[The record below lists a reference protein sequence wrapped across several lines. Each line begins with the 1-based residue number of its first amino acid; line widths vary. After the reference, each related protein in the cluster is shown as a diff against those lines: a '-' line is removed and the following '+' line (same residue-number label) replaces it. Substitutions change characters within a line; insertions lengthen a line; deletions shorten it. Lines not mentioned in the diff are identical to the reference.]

1 MPLRWHAASVA
12 LRDRRRG
19 VEFGGVRRRRHARI
33 AGLQGPVGGRLDQ
46 LHFYG
51 VAMASR
57 LPPVHALSAFEAAAR
72 FSSFALAADEL
83 CITPSA
89 LSHRIRLLEEFVGE
103 RLFIRDSRSVTLS
116 EFGRR
121 YLEVVRSS
129 LQALNDFPMPSRG
142 TLQQPRVKIT
152 VPPTFARYLL
162 VPRLAE
168 FTMLHPLITLELFLS
183 VPLYDLSLSESD
195 VEIRFGVGK
204 YPNIVTRKLFE
215 EPAFAVA
222 SPSYLKKIGG
232 LSSPADL
239 KKATLLRSALEPWQ
253 PWFEAAGLDWAEPTN
268 GMRVDDLGLLLES
281 IRHGHGVGLT
291 RQHFSE
297 TLIASG
303 AIIRLFDVVLAAPPH
318 AYYCVYEKSAGDRP
332 EVALFIEW
340 LMRAFG

>member
-1 MPLRWHAASVA
+1 
-12 LRDRRRG
+12 
-19 VEFGGVRRRRHARI
+19 
-33 AGLQGPVGGRLDQ
+33 
-46 LHFYG
+46 
-51 VAMASR
+51 MASR

-72 FSSFALAADEL
+72 FKSFALAADEL

-89 LSHRIRLLEEFVGE
+89 LSHRIRLLEDFVGE
-103 RLFIRDSRSVTLS
+103 RLFIRDSRSVAVS

-121 YLEVVRSS
+121 YLVVVRSS

-142 TLQQPRVKIT
+142 TETQPRLKIT

-168 FTMLHPLITLELFLS
+168 FTSLYPHISLELFLS

-195 VEIRFGVGK
+195 IEIRFGVGK
-204 YPNIVTRKLFE
+204 YPDIVTRKLFE

-222 SPSYLKKIGG
+222 SPAYLKKIGG
-232 LSSPADL
+232 IASPADL

-253 PWFEAAGLDWAEPTN
+253 PWFEAAGLDWTEPVT
-268 GMRVDDLGLLLES
+268 GLRVDDLGLLLEA

-297 TLIASG
+297 AMIANG
-303 AIIRLFDVVLAAPPH
+303 ELVQLFDIVLATPPH
-318 AYYCVYEKSAGDRP
+318 AYYCVYEKSVIDRP
-332 EVALFIEW
+332 EAALFIDW
-340 LMRAFG
+340 LMGAFG

>member
-1 MPLRWHAASVA
+1 
-12 LRDRRRG
+12 
-19 VEFGGVRRRRHARI
+19 
-33 AGLQGPVGGRLDQ
+33 
-46 LHFYG
+46 
-51 VAMASR
+51 MASR

-72 FSSFALAADEL
+72 FSSFALAAEEL

-103 RLFIRDSRSVTLS
+103 RLFLRDSRSIALS

-121 YLEVVRSS
+121 YLEVVRGA

-142 TLQQPRVKIT
+142 VAQRPRVKIT

-168 FTMLHPLITLELFLS
+168 FTTAHPHISLELFLS

-195 VEIRFGVGK
+195 VEIRFGAGK

-222 SPSYLKKIGG
+222 SPAYLEKIGG
-232 LSSPADL
+232 IATPADL
-239 KKATLLRSALEPWQ
+239 RKANLLRSALEPWQ
-253 PWFEAAGLDWAEPTN
+253 PWFEAAGLDWPEPST
-268 GMRVDDLGLLLES
+268 GLRVDDLGLLLEA

-291 RQHFSE
+291 RQHFGE
-297 TLIASG
+297 AMIARG
-303 AIIRLFDVVLAAPPH
+303 DIVRLFDIALMSPPH
-318 AYYCVYEKSAGDRP
+318 AYYCVYERTVVERP
-332 EVALFIEW
+332 EVVLFIDW
-340 LMRAFG
+340 LMAAFG